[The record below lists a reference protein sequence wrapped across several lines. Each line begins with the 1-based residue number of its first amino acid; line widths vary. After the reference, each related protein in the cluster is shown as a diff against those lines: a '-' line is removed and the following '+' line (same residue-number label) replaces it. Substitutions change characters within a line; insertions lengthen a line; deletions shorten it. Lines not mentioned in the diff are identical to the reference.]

1 MQGRLV
7 PENDEQVR
15 RMEAMGH
22 ADVNQVYNLND
33 LVSADDVMFIATG
46 VTNGDVLSG
55 VQNLGDRVKTHTV
68 VLRNTSKTVRF
79 IEALYQKPQEVNAEI
94 SQPLILRQGLFCKGG
109 AHEQM

>member
-1 MQGRLV
+1 MV

-22 ADVNQVYNLND
+22 SDVNQVYNLND

-46 VTNGDVLSG
+46 VTNGDVLQG
-55 VQNLGDRVKTHTV
+55 VKDMGDRVKTHTV

-79 IEALYQKPQEVNAEI
+79 IEAAYKKPHEVNA
-94 SQPLILRQGLFCKGG
+94 
-109 AHEQM
+109 